1 VSPAEARIERASK
14 VFLVVLAIV
23 ACFAW
28 FFGYVRPRDEY
39 VHAVAACARNES
51 RAEYARCSVIVRNRL
66 TAQKE

>member
-1 VSPAEARIERASK
+1 MNPNAAH

-39 VHAVAACARNES
+39 IREVAACVHNES

-66 TAQKE
+66 TLQE

>member
-1 VSPAEARIERASK
+1 MSPAEARIERASAA
-14 VFLVVLAIV
+14 LLAVLAIV

-39 VHAVAACARNES
+39 IREVAACVHNES